1 MRILIV
7 TPIVPRARTGN
18 RVTALRWVRMLR
30 GLGHRVRVA
39 SEYGG
44 QPCDVLVAL
53 HARKS
58 APSVQRF
65 RDAHPDRHIV
75 LALTGTDLYD
85 EIRTCPDARRSI
97 ELATRLVVLQPAG
110 LAEFSEAVR
119 VKTRVII
126 QSAERPLR
134 PAAPDRSVF
143 QVCVLAHLRPVKDP
157 LRTAFAARLVPSS
170 SKIQVVHL
178 GNALDE
184 TLAEEALKEMAINP
198 RYRWLGERPRAE
210 TLRTLASS
218 RLMVLTSQLEGG
230 ANAVSE
236 AIACSVP
243 VIASRISGSIG
254 VLGEEYPG
262 YFPMGDTQA
271 LSDLLRHAETDAG
284 FYESLTSWSERR
296 AALVNPANERRAWQ
310 DLLRELG
317 SGSSVISSPD

>member
-1 MRILIV
+1 LI
-7 TPIVPRARTGN
+7 R
-18 RVTALRWVRMLR
+18 
-30 GLGHRVRVA
+30 
-39 SEYGG
+39 
-44 QPCDVLVAL
+44 
-53 HARKS
+53 
-58 APSVQRF
+58 
-65 RDAHPDRHIV
+65 
-75 LALTGTDLYD
+75 
-85 EIRTCPDARRSI
+85 
-97 ELATRLVVLQPAG
+97 
-110 LAEFSEAVR
+110 
-119 VKTRVII
+119 
-126 QSAERPLR
+126 
-134 PAAPDRSVF
+134 
-143 QVCVLAHLRPVKDP
+143 
-157 LRTAFAARLVPSS
+157 SS

-184 TLAEEALKEMAINP
+184 TLAEEARKEMAINP

-210 TLRTLASS
+210 ALRILASS
-218 RLMVLTSQLEGG
+218 RLMALTSRLEGG

-284 FYESLTSWSERR
+284 FYESLTSWTEHC